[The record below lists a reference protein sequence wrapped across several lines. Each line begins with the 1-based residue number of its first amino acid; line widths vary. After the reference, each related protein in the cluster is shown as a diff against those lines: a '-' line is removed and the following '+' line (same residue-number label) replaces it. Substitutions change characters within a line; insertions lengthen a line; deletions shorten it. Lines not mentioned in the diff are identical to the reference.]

1 LSAIYERLGLAPA
14 VNARGTYSD
23 LGGSR
28 LSPGVLRAM
37 EESNRAFIEME
48 DLLQKSG
55 AAVATL
61 LGVEAARVTPGAAA
75 SLALCAAAC
84 VTRGDGKAIER
95 LPDTT
100 GLPNE
105 IIIQHAHRYKYDR
118 CLRLAG
124 IGFVEP
130 AGASVTADTLAAA
143 INAKTAAI
151 IHPAHLNDVPG
162 SLSLEKVAAIARSR
176 DIPVIVD
183 AAYKVEPP
191 VDIRSWLERGAD
203 VVCIS
208 AKYFSGPNAGGFV
221 FGRRRVIDWIA
232 ACDFTG
238 FESSDYLTFG
248 RVFKL
253 DRQIVC
259 GVVEAL
265 REWMALDFDARYRQ
279 YGEQVKNLTK
289 SLAGYPGLTLVPR
302 FFTMEETLEQGPTN
316 SLEVLLPSGVD
327 PQQLRKRLSERPQR
341 VLLHAYE
348 NSIAAAMETLLPGE
362 EDIVGRRIREELDL
376 IAGEAAGFGRR
387 TGR

>member
-1 LSAIYERLGLAPA
+1 MSAIYERLGLAPT
-14 VNARGTYSD
+14 VNARGTSD

-28 LSPGVLRAM
+28 LSAGVLRAM
-37 EESNRAFIEME
+37 EESNRALIEME

-55 AAVATL
+55 AAVAML

-100 GLPNE
+100 GLPSE
-105 IIIQHAHRYKYDR
+105 VIIQHPHRYKYER
-118 CLRLAG
+118 CMRLAG
-124 IGFVEP
+124 IRFVEP
-130 AGASVTADTLAAA
+130 AGASVPADTLAAA
-143 INAKTAAI
+143 ITAKTAAI
-151 IHPAHLNDVPG
+151 IHPAHLNDAPG
-162 SLSLEKVAAIARSR
+162 SLNLEKVAAIARSR

-208 AKYFSGPNAGGFV
+208 EKYFSGPNAGGFV

-259 GVVEAL
+259 GAVETL
-265 REWMALDFDARYRQ
+265 REWIALDFDSHYRQ

-289 SLAGYPGLTLVPR
+289 CLTGYPGPTLVPR
-302 FFTMEETLEQGPTN
+302 FFTMEEALERGPIN
-316 SLEVLLPSGVD
+316 SLEVMLPSGVD
-327 PQQLRKRLSERPQR
+327 PQQLRRRLSERPQR
-341 VLLHAYE
+341 VLPHVYK
-348 NSIAAAMETLLPGE
+348 NSIAAAMEALLRGE
-362 EDIVGRRIREELDL
+362 EDIVGRRIREEPDL
-376 IAGEAAGFGRR
+376 IASEAVSSSRRAGG
-387 TGR
+387 